1 MISSYCF
8 SLVGRDHI
16 KSHMP
21 CHDSSLI
28 KEISASWKI
37 AVVADGVGSCKY
49 AEVASDIAVKVV
61 ADLIKKQ
68 FPPYTSDNRAYFSVI
83 YAAMHGAANAI
94 EAYIEENDEE
104 NEMEYQTTLSVAI
117 MSNKSL
123 YYGNAG
129 DSGIIALDDQGQY
142 HLVTKKQNDN
152 LGRVYSIPTNRLFEI
167 GKANFIPVA
176 VLCMTDGLY
185 DNVAPSALRNS
196 KFRVNVPFANM
207 FVTYA
212 LDLEKFKEPEAV
224 ENCKN
229 SLIKYLKSDECKSM
243 NDDLSVAALINTN
256 SDLQKEKIKWEDP
269 KIDFYALKW
278 DEVSVYPSTEIR
290 NILFRQYVHDNN
302 PNWTEEQINDILRK
316 YSDDNNE
323 DIPSES
329 KFDIELK
336 SDLVKKKNNN
346 KYLQSSIS
354 KEQLELDRESIGKN
368 TGGHRIF

>member
-1 MISSYCF
+1 M
-8 SLVGRDHI
+8 
-16 KSHMP
+16 
-21 CHDSSLI
+21 
-28 KEISASWKI
+28 
-37 AVVADGVGSCKY
+37 VADGVGSCKY

-68 FPPYTSDNRAYFSVI
+68 FPPYTSDDRAYFSVI

-94 EAYIEENDEE
+94 EAYVEENDEE

>member
-1 MISSYCF
+1 
-8 SLVGRDHI
+8 
-16 KSHMP
+16 
-21 CHDSSLI
+21 
-28 KEISASWKI
+28 
-37 AVVADGVGSCKY
+37 
-49 AEVASDIAVKVV
+49 
-61 ADLIKKQ
+61 
-68 FPPYTSDNRAYFSVI
+68 
-83 YAAMHGAANAI
+83 
-94 EAYIEENDEE
+94 
-104 NEMEYQTTLSVAI
+104 
-117 MSNKSL
+117 
-123 YYGNAG
+123 
-129 DSGIIALDDQGQY
+129 
-142 HLVTKKQNDN
+142 
-152 LGRVYSIPTNRLFEI
+152 
-167 GKANFIPVA
+167 
-176 VLCMTDGLY
+176 
-185 DNVAPSALRNS
+185 
-196 KFRVNVPFANM
+196 
-207 FVTYA
+207 
-212 LDLEKFKEPEAV
+212 
-224 ENCKN
+224 
-229 SLIKYLKSDECKSM
+229 
-243 NDDLSVAALINTN
+243 ALINTN